1 MKEMKIKITFIE
13 PVLGS
18 QPADP
23 EVYSKFIAA
32 NAPDAK
38 TMKEEIEEMGKTKY
52 EEKTMTVF
60 PRTADGKPCILDYQ
74 IKGFFKDSCS
84 SLQKMKDEDMSRES
98 CKIKAF
104 KKVIDGNIFPYPR
117 KSEIIFDGEI
127 SNLQRPLR
135 AQTMQGER
143 ICLANSEMIP
153 AGAYFFATIKF
164 PDKLEPVI
172 REWLDYGELKGL
184 GQWRNAGW
192 GRFTWEEVKAA

>member
-1 MKEMKIKITFIE
+1 MKEMKIKVTFIE

-74 IKGFFKDSCS
+74 LKGFFKDSCS
-84 SLQKMKDEDMSRES
+84 GLQKMKDEDMAKES

-104 KKVIDGNIFPYPR
+104 KKVIDGNVFPYPR

-135 AQTMQGER
+135 AQTIQGER

>member
-84 SLQKMKDEDMSRES
+84 ALQRMKDEDISRES

-104 KKVIDGNIFPYPR
+104 KRVIDGNIFPYPR

>member
-74 IKGFFKDSCS
+74 VKGFFKDSCS
-84 SLQKMKDEDMSRES
+84 ALQKMKDEDMSRES

-104 KKVIDGNIFPYPR
+104 KKVIDGNVFTYPR

-172 REWLDYGELKGL
+172 REWLNYGELKGL

-192 GRFTWEEVKAA
+192 GRFKWEEVKAA

>member
-1 MKEMKIKITFIE
+1 MKEMKIKVTFIE

-60 PRTADGKPCILDYQ
+60 PRTADEKPCILDYQ
-74 IKGFFKDSCS
+74 LKGFFKDSCS
-84 SLQKMKDEDMSRES
+84 ALQRMDNEDMSRES
-98 CKIKAF
+98 RKIKAF

-153 AGAYFFATIKF
+153 AGAYFFVTIKF

-172 REWLDYGELKGL
+172 REWLAYGELKGL

-192 GRFTWEEVKAA
+192 GRFKWEEVKAA